1 MSKASLQAAAED
13 KENMSDRPTM
23 GAYLRAARSRRR
35 VSIDR
40 AAEQTRIRAD
50 FLMRMESDEFDFLA
64 PAYVRGFLKNY
75 ARFLRVDPDPLL
87 EEFDA
92 RWGGGRFDTG
102 QLVSI
107 DRRNKQTVPRE
118 PRHIS
123 NWTIAAM
130 VAGVLLVVFT
140 VVGIIVGPEEEEGR
154 PDVIADVDETPTPK
168 KTRTQ
173 TPTPTPTVTAT
184 PVETETPT
192 GTEIAFTDGIEVEVL
207 AANSDCWIDITADG
221 VNVYSGTLEVGTSE
235 IFTAEEEM
243 ALVLGFPEGV
253 ELIVNGQEVGSPGG
267 VDPIT
272 IKLPDDLETLQ

>member
-1 MSKASLQAAAED
+1 
-13 KENMSDRPTM
+13 
-23 GAYLRAARSRRR
+23 
-35 VSIDR
+35 
-40 AAEQTRIRAD
+40 
-50 FLMRMESDEFDFLA
+50 
-64 PAYVRGFLKNY
+64 
-75 ARFLRVDPDPLL
+75 
-87 EEFDA
+87 
-92 RWGGGRFDTG
+92 
-102 QLVSI
+102 
-107 DRRNKQTVPRE
+107 
-118 PRHIS
+118 
-123 NWTIAAM
+123 M

-140 VVGIIVGPEEEEGR
+140 VVGLIVGPEEEQGR

-184 PVETETPT
+184 PVGTETPT
-192 GTEIAFTDGIEVEVL
+192 GTEIAFTDGIEVEVV

-221 VNVYSGTLEVGTSE
+221 VNVYSGTLDIGESEV
-235 IFTAEEEM
+235 FTAEEDM

>member
-1 MSKASLQAAAED
+1 
-13 KENMSDRPTM
+13 M
-23 GAYLRAARSRRR
+23 GAYLRAARRRRR

-75 ARFLRVDPDPLL
+75 ARFLRVDPEPLL

-123 NWTIAAM
+123 NWTIAAL
-130 VAGVLLVVFT
+130 VAGVLLVLFAT
-140 VVGIIVGPEEEEGR
+140 IGLIVGPEEEEGR
-154 PDVIADVDETPTPK
+154 PDVVADLDETPTK
-168 KTRTQ
+168 KPTK
-173 TPTPTPTVTAT
+173 TPTPTPTPT
-184 PVETETPT
+184 PAPSPTPT
-192 GTEIAFTDGIEVEVL
+192 EGVIAFDEGMEVQVI
-207 AANSDCWIDITADG
+207 AAYGDCWLDVTADG
-221 VNVYSGTLEVGTSE
+221 VNEFSGTLAEGSSE
-235 IFTAEEEM
+235 IFTADEEM
-243 ALVLGFPEGV
+243 SLVLGLPDAV
-253 ELIVNGQEVGSPGG
+253 ELIVNGTDLGSPGG
-267 VDPIT
+267 NDPIT
-272 IKLPDDLETLQ
+272 IKLPEDIEALQAEA

>member
-1 MSKASLQAAAED
+1 
-13 KENMSDRPTM
+13 
-23 GAYLRAARSRRR
+23 
-35 VSIDR
+35 
-40 AAEQTRIRAD
+40 
-50 FLMRMESDEFDFLA
+50 MRMESDEFDFLA

-107 DRRNKQTVPRE
+107 DRRNKQTAPRE

-130 VAGVLLVVFT
+130 VAGVLLVVFA
-140 VVGIIVGPEEEEGR
+140 VVGVIVGPEGEEGR
-154 PDVIADVDETPTPK
+154 PDVVADNQDTPKPTKTRTPTP
-168 KTRTQ
+168 
-173 TPTPTPTVTAT
+173 TPTPTPTVTVT
-184 PVETETPT
+184 PVVTETPA
-192 GTEIAFTDGIEVEVL
+192 GTEIAFTDGLEVEVV

-221 VNVYSGTLEVGTSE
+221 LNVYSGTLEVGTSE
-235 IFTAEEEM
+235 LFTAEEEM

-253 ELIVNGQEVGSPGG
+253 ELIVNGQELGSPGG

>member
-1 MSKASLQAAAED
+1 
-13 KENMSDRPTM
+13 M
-23 GAYLRAARSRRR
+23 GAYLRAARRRRR

-87 EEFDA
+87 EEFDT

-107 DRRNKQTVPRE
+107 DRRNKQTVPRG

-123 NWTIAAM
+123 NWTIAAF
-130 VAGVLLVVFT
+130 VAGVLLVVFFT
-140 VVGIIVGPEEEEGR
+140 VGLIVGPEEEQGR
-154 PDVIADVDETPTPK
+154 PDVLAEVDETPAA
-168 KTRTQ
+168 TRTRTPRPSETPTR
-173 TPTPTPTVTAT
+173 TPTPTPT
-184 PVETETPT
+184 PT
-192 GTEIAFTDGIEVEVL
+192 GAEVAFTDGIELEIV
-207 AANSDCWIDITADG
+207 AATDDCWIDITSDG
-221 VNVYSGTLEVGTSE
+221 VNVYSGTLTVGDSE
-235 IFTAEEEM
+235 TFAAEEQM

-253 ELIVNGQEVGSPGG
+253 ELIVNGQNLGSPGG

-272 IKLPDDLETLQ
+272 IKFPDDFESLQ

>member
-1 MSKASLQAAAED
+1 M
-13 KENMSDRPTM
+13 
-23 GAYLRAARSRRR
+23 
-35 VSIDR
+35 SIDR

-107 DRRNKQTVPRE
+107 DRRNKQTTPRE
-118 PRHIS
+118 PRNLS

-130 VAGVLLVVFT
+130 VAGVLLVIFA
-140 VVGIIVGPEEEEGR
+140 VVGMIVGPEEEEGR
-154 PDVIADVDETPTPK
+154 PDVLADSQETEQPK
-168 KTRTQ
+168 KTQ
-173 TPTPTPTVTAT
+173 TPSETPTVTPTETVVA
-184 PVETETPT
+184 TETPT
-192 GTEIAFTDGIEVEVL
+192 GTEIAFTDGIEVEVI
-207 AANSDCWIDITADG
+207 ATNGDCWVDITADG
-221 VNVYSGTLEVGTSE
+221 VNVYSGTLMLGESE
-235 IFTAEEEM
+235 SFTADEEM
-243 ALVLGFPEGV
+243 ALVLGFPDGV
-253 ELIVNGQEVGSPGG
+253 ELVVNGQELGSPGG

-272 IKLPDDLETLQ
+272 IKFPDDLDSLQ

>member
-1 MSKASLQAAAED
+1 
-13 KENMSDRPTM
+13 
-23 GAYLRAARSRRR
+23 
-35 VSIDR
+35 
-40 AAEQTRIRAD
+40 
-50 FLMRMESDEFDFLA
+50 MRMESDEFDFLA

-123 NWTIAAM
+123 NWTIAAIF
-130 VAGVLLVVFT
+130 AGVLLAVFAA
-140 VVGIIVGPEEEEGR
+140 VEVIVGPEEEEGR
-154 PDVIADVDETPTPK
+154 PDVLADSDETEAPK
-168 KTRTQ
+168 KTQ
-173 TPTPTPTVTAT
+173 SPSATPTITPTETVA
-184 PVETETPT
+184 PTETT
-192 GTEIAFTDGIEVEVL
+192 GTEIAFTDGIEVEVV
-207 AANSDCWIDITADG
+207 AANDDCWIDITADG
-221 VNVYSGTLEVGTSE
+221 VNVYSGTLELGESE
-235 IFTAEEEM
+235 LFTADEEM

-253 ELIVNGQEVGSPGG
+253 ELVVNGQELGSPGG

-272 IKLPDDLETLQ
+272 IKFPDDLDSLQ

>member
-1 MSKASLQAAAED
+1 
-13 KENMSDRPTM
+13 
-23 GAYLRAARSRRR
+23 
-35 VSIDR
+35 
-40 AAEQTRIRAD
+40 
-50 FLMRMESDEFDFLA
+50 MRMESDEFDFLA

-107 DRRNKQTVPRE
+107 DRRNKQTAPRE

-130 VAGVLLVVFT
+130 VAGVLLVVFA
-140 VVGIIVGPEEEEGR
+140 VVGVIVGPEGEEGR
-154 PDVIADVDETPTPK
+154 PDVVADNQDTPKPAKTRTPTP
-168 KTRTQ
+168 
-173 TPTPTPTVTAT
+173 TPTPTPTVTVT
-184 PVETETPT
+184 PGVTETPA
-192 GTEIAFTDGIEVEVL
+192 GTEIAFTDGIEVEVV

-221 VNVYSGTLEVGTSE
+221 LNVYSGTLEVGTSE
-235 IFTAEEEM
+235 LFTAEEEM

-253 ELIVNGQEVGSPGG
+253 ELIVNGQELGSPGG

>member
-1 MSKASLQAAAED
+1 
-13 KENMSDRPTM
+13 M

-87 EEFDA
+87 EEFDT

-107 DRRNKQTVPRE
+107 DRRNKQTTPRE
-118 PRHIS
+118 PRHLS

-130 VAGVLLVVFT
+130 VAGVLLVIFA
-140 VVGIIVGPEEEEGR
+140 VVGVIVGPEDEDGR
-154 PDVIADVDETPTPK
+154 PDVLADADETAKPTKTPTPK
-168 KTRTQ
+168 I
-173 TPTPTPTVTAT
+173 TPTATVV
-184 PVETETPT
+184 PTETPT
-192 GTEIAFTDGIEVEVL
+192 GTEVAFADGIEVEVI
-207 AANSDCWIDITADG
+207 AANSDCWVDITADG
-221 VNVYSGTLEVGTSE
+221 VNVYSGTLELGESE
-235 IFTAEEEM
+235 SFTAEEEM
-243 ALVLGFPEGV
+243 ALVLGFPDGV
-253 ELIVNGQEVGSPGG
+253 ELVVNGQELGSPGG

-272 IKLPDDLETLQ
+272 IKFPDDLDSLQ

>member
-1 MSKASLQAAAED
+1 
-13 KENMSDRPTM
+13 M
-23 GAYLRAARSRRR
+23 GAYLRAARRRRR

-87 EEFDA
+87 EEFDT

-107 DRRNKQTVPRE
+107 DRRNKQKTPRE

-123 NWTIAAM
+123 NWTIAAI
-130 VAGVLLVVFT
+130 VAGVLLVAFAAI
-140 VVGIIVGPEEEEGR
+140 GLIVGPEDEDGR
-154 PDVIADVDETPTPK
+154 PDVLAEVDETPKRTKSPTPSP
-168 KTRTQ
+168 
-173 TPTPTPTVTAT
+173 TPTPTPEAT
-184 PVETETPT
+184 PTEA
-192 GTEIAFTDGIEVEVL
+192 GLVLTDGMQVEVV
-207 AANSDCWIDITADG
+207 AANADCWIDITSDG
-221 VNVYSGTLEVGTSE
+221 SNVFSGTLLQGDSEVFS
-235 IFTAEEEM
+235 AEEEM
-243 ALVLGFPEGV
+243 SLVLGFPEGV
-253 ELIVNGQEVGSPGG
+253 ELIVNGQNLGSPGG

>member
-1 MSKASLQAAAED
+1 
-13 KENMSDRPTM
+13 M

-40 AAEQTRIRAD
+40 AAEQTRIRSD

-107 DRRNKQTVPRE
+107 DRRNKQTTPRE
-118 PRHIS
+118 PRHFS

-130 VAGVLLVVFT
+130 VAGVLLVIFAT
-140 VVGIIVGPEEEEGR
+140 VGVIVGPEDEDGR
-154 PDVIADVDETPTPK
+154 PDVLADSEETAEPK
-168 KTRTQ
+168 KTS
-173 TPTPTPTVTAT
+173 TPTPTPTPTITPTAT
-184 PVETETPT
+184 VVPTETPV
-192 GTEIAFTDGIEVEVL
+192 GTEVALTDGIEVEVI
-207 AANSDCWIDITADG
+207 AANDDCWIDVTVDG
-221 VNVYSGTLEVGTSE
+221 VNVYSGILELGESE
-235 IFTAEEEM
+235 SFTAEEEM
-243 ALVLGFPEGV
+243 ALVLGFPDGV
-253 ELIVNGQEVGSPGG
+253 ELVVNGQELGSPGG

-272 IKLPDDLETLQ
+272 IKFPDDLDSLQ

>member
-1 MSKASLQAAAED
+1 
-13 KENMSDRPTM
+13 
-23 GAYLRAARSRRR
+23 
-35 VSIDR
+35 
-40 AAEQTRIRAD
+40 
-50 FLMRMESDEFDFLA
+50 MRMESDEFDFLA

-75 ARFLRVDPDPLL
+75 ARFLHVDPEPLL

-107 DRRNKQTVPRE
+107 DRRNKQTAPRE
-118 PRHIS
+118 PRNIS

-130 VAGVLLVVFT
+130 VAGVLLIVFAT
-140 VVGIIVGPEEEEGR
+140 VGVIVGPEDEEGR
-154 PDVIADVDETPTPK
+154 PDVLAEVEKTPK
-168 KTRTQ
+168 PDKTKTQ
-173 TPTPTPTVTAT
+173 TRTPTPTPTATVTVV
-184 PVETETPT
+184 PTETT
-192 GTEIAFTDGIEVEVL
+192 SEVAFTDGLEVEVL

-221 VNVYSGTLEVGTSE
+221 TNVYSGTLELGESE
-235 IFTAEEEM
+235 LFTAEEEM

-253 ELIVNGQEVGSPGG
+253 ELIVNGQNLGSPGG

>member
-1 MSKASLQAAAED
+1 
-13 KENMSDRPTM
+13 M

-75 ARFLRVDPDPLL
+75 ARFLRVDPEPLL
-87 EEFDA
+87 EEFDT

-118 PRHIS
+118 RRHIS
-123 NWTIAAM
+123 NWTIAAIA
-130 VAGVLLVVFT
+130 AGLLLVSFAAI
-140 VVGIIVGPEEEEGR
+140 GLIVGPEEEDGR
-154 PDVIADVDETPTPK
+154 PDVVADLDETPKPTETSTPS
-168 KTRTQ
+168 
-173 TPTPTPTVTAT
+173 PSPVVTPTVVA
-184 PVETETPT
+184 TETT
-192 GTEIAFTDGIEVEVL
+192 STVAFADGMEVEII
-207 AANSDCWIDITADG
+207 AANSDCWIDVTADG
-221 VNVYSGTLEVGTSE
+221 VNVYSGILELGTSE
-235 IFTAEEEM
+235 MFSAEEEM
-243 ALVLGFPEGV
+243 SLVLGFPEGV
-253 ELIVNGQEVGSPGG
+253 ELVLNGQNLGSPGG

-272 IKLPDDLETLQ
+272 VKFPDDLETLQ